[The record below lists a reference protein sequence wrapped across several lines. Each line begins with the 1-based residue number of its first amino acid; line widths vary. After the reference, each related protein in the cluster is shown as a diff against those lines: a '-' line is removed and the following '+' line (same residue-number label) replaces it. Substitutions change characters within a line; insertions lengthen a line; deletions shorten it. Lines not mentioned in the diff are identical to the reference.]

1 MCISATAAR
10 AFKYVLQGILL
21 SSEGEKLNSMSL
33 MLYMFPIAVIALL
46 PVTIVMKPN
55 VMSVILSLARQHQYM
70 WILLLVTKH
79 TSRLILQVTKKM
91 KTFQH

>member
-55 VMSVILSLARQHQYM
+55 VMSVILSLARQHRYM

-79 TSRLILQVTKKM
+79 TSRLILQVTKK
-91 KTFQH
+91 